1 MLRWLLVLFTGLVL
15 LGAQVTSWAAAG
27 VIGESEC
34 CCPVKSEC
42 RCHDHDD
49 DRPAPGPVMKK
60 CGGQAELVAPVSFQA
75 IAPAA
80 PALRGVARVV
90 AALVHA
96 ISPLPETFSRE
107 PETPP
112 F

>member
-15 LGAQVTSWAAAG
+15 LGSSVTSWAAAG
-27 VIGESEC
+27 IVGDTEC

-42 RCHDHDD
+42 RCHDHDGKSS
-49 DRPAPGPVMKK
+49 PAPLLKK
-60 CGGQAELVAPVSFQA
+60 CGGQAELVSPMVVHAL
-75 IAPAA
+75 APAA
-80 PALRGVARVV
+80 PSIT
-90 AALVHA
+90 ALVQVIAA
-96 ISPLPETFSRE
+96 ILLPPLPLPDLLPRE